1 LEFSSGKAKP
11 CVVGRDEVDPW
22 PGKPETTSS
31 CDWTVVTPFRGMSAA
46 YAVAVQEN
54 GKIVAAGG
62 TGMYTG
68 GGEDNNVALARYN
81 PDGSADR
88 TFGDG
93 GRVATQLEPL
103 QESHDLAIQDDGRIV
118 VVGSPT
124 YGGAGISSLARY
136 NPDGTTDI
144 SFGEN
149 GWIDLP
155 WIGRANGVVLEADGG
170 IVVSGASRGYVDDHG
185 DVAPE
190 RGGGLALARYA
201 PDGTLDDGFGTN
213 GGWVG
218 TRFSAGQNAAYDLAV
233 QSDGGIVVV
242 GRAGDALL
250 LARYEATSGTLDHSF
265 GRGGFVKARFAAG
278 PNVGF
283 AVAIQDDDRIVVTG
297 EAGGDMFLARFEP
310 DGPPDAGF
318 GRGGKTIT
326 DVTAGHDVGR
336 GVAIQPDGRIIV
348 AGGLRLR
355 FLSSSHEFRSGR
367 SVVLRYKRDGALDPS
382 FGRGGL
388 SVHVFG
394 DGAGA
399 RYQTGIA
406 YSVAIDSNGGAVAA
420 GSVGHGWG
428 GRFAV
433 TRYLRSRSSSAVRST
448 EAKGGSPGR
457 ALVVGLHG
465 QRLRSV
471 PNLPDDAF
479 DVALS
484 PDGRTI
490 AFARRDNGAPQVYRM
505 RSDGTD
511 LRRLTDDPHG
521 AFGPAWS
528 PDGGSIAYSGS
539 SSRASVDIYTVSAT
553 GGEPTRLTR
562 TDGVDELQPSWSP
575 DGSRIAFAT
584 PVAHGANAWLPRQG
598 IRTLDIRSGRVT
610 RITDGADSMPAW
622 SPDGDRIAF
631 LRQPDP
637 IMGGYRLKL
646 MEADVDGTHARV
658 VLPHYRINSHLHWS
672 PDGTALSATAA
683 GNAAP
688 WSVYVINVETARA
701 RAVVS
706 NAVGGDWLPGGRALL
721 VRRHGRAARESGCAR
736 PPSGC

>member
-1 LEFSSGKAKP
+1 
-11 CVVGRDEVDPW
+11 
-22 PGKPETTSS
+22 
-31 CDWTVVTPFRGMSAA
+31 
-46 YAVAVQEN
+46 
-54 GKIVAAGG
+54 
-62 TGMYTG
+62 
-68 GGEDNNVALARYN
+68 
-81 PDGSADR
+81 
-88 TFGDG
+88 
-93 GRVATQLEPL
+93 
-103 QESHDLAIQDDGRIV
+103 
-118 VVGSPT
+118 
-124 YGGAGISSLARY
+124 
-136 NPDGTTDI
+136 
-144 SFGEN
+144 
-149 GWIDLP
+149 
-155 WIGRANGVVLEADGG
+155 
-170 IVVSGASRGYVDDHG
+170 
-185 DVAPE
+185 
-190 RGGGLALARYA
+190 
-201 PDGTLDDGFGTN
+201 
-213 GGWVG
+213 
-218 TRFSAGQNAAYDLAV
+218 
-233 QSDGGIVVV
+233 
-242 GRAGDALL
+242 
-250 LARYEATSGTLDHSF
+250 
-265 GRGGFVKARFAAG
+265 
-278 PNVGF
+278 
-283 AVAIQDDDRIVVTG
+283 
-297 EAGGDMFLARFEP
+297 
-310 DGPPDAGF
+310 
-318 GRGGKTIT
+318 
-326 DVTAGHDVGR
+326 
-336 GVAIQPDGRIIV
+336 
-348 AGGLRLR
+348 
-355 FLSSSHEFRSGR
+355 
-367 SVVLRYKRDGALDPS
+367 
-382 FGRGGL
+382 
-388 SVHVFG
+388 
-394 DGAGA
+394 
-399 RYQTGIA
+399 
-406 YSVAIDSNGGAVAA
+406 
-420 GSVGHGWG
+420 
-428 GRFAV
+428 
-433 TRYLRSRSSSAVRST
+433 
-448 EAKGGSPGR
+448 
-457 ALVVGLHG
+457 
-465 QRLRSV
+465 
-471 PNLPDDAF
+471 
-479 DVALS
+479 
-484 PDGRTI
+484 
-490 AFARRDNGAPQVYRM
+490 M